1 MTARIVPRATLPEVL
16 AFLKGQ
22 GITLDED
29 GIRALKKKLEEDPV
43 SKPTLERS
51 KMLKGNALFKQILD
65 LAFVEKS
72 KQIQRIA
79 DNNPLLKLID
89 EKRKSLQHDGAERE
103 KPMPRHLRQV
113 FYDDNRWQPFFPF
126 LGVPQAGQIIKIVEV
141 SQPDRQYIGFLRT
154 EEGINMLSTTR
165 RKVDIERAS
174 EAKYYRL
181 KDGVFQYEIDDI
193 KSLEDGF
200 LKYIVSFHS

>member
-103 KPMPRHLRQV
+103 KPMPGHLRQV